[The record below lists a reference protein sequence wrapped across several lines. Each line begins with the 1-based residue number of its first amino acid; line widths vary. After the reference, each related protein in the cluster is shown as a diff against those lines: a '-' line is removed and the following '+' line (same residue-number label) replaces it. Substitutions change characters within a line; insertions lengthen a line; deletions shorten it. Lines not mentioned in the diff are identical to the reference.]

1 MMREIPVYRA
11 GYVTLIGPPNA
22 GKSSI
27 INALLGEKVAAV
39 SDKPQTTRNAVRC
52 VLTTDAYQIV
62 VVDTP
67 GVHEPRYV
75 FGEFMAREI
84 EKALGTVDAVCL
96 VADIT
101 KPLDG
106 SVREISARVARS
118 GVPLVLAANK
128 IDKLRDKED
137 FWKYLETFQARL
149 KPSSVVPVSA
159 LKGTNISELG
169 DELAKYLPEGG
180 AIYDGDVLMDAT
192 ERFLAAEI
200 IRERVFEAVEQEVPH
215 STAVNVEEF
224 RSPDEYPGMKRASIR
239 ADIIVERPG
248 QKGILIGQGGRVLKK
263 IKAEAKREMERR
275 FGWPVTLDLWVKV
288 RPGWR
293 KSNEGIRTA
302 GYAR

>member
-1 MMREIPVYRA
+1 MTEKPAYRA
-11 GYVTLIGPPNA
+11 GYVTMIGLPNA

-27 INALLGEKVAAV
+27 INALLGEHAAAV

-52 VLTTDAYQIV
+52 VLTTDAYQAV

-67 GVHEPRYV
+67 GLHKPRYA
-75 FGEFMAREI
+75 FGEFMVREI
-84 EKALGTVDAVCL
+84 EKALGSVDAVCL
-96 VADIT
+96 VVDVT

-106 SVREISARVARS
+106 SICEMSARVTRS
-118 GVPLVLAANK
+118 GVPVVLAVNK
-128 IDKLRDKED
+128 IDKLRDRED
-137 FWKYLETFQARL
+137 FWKYLETFQAKL

-159 LKGTNISELG
+159 LKGTNIRELG
-169 DELAKYLPEGG
+169 EELAKYLPEGG

-224 RSPDEYPGMKRASIR
+224 KSPDEYPDMERASIR

-248 QKGILIGQGGRVLKK
+248 QKGILIGQGGRTLKK
-263 IKAEAKREMERR
+263 IKAESKREMERR
-275 FGWPVTLDLWVKV
+275 FGWPVALELWVKV

-302 GYAR
+302 GCTR